1 MKRLVA
7 TSVIAGIIA
16 GLLVGGFY
24 NLFQVPVMERAI
36 ALEEERAASVSPSGS
51 TDESGPEVSLGVQRI
66 GMIAG
71 TAIYGA
77 VIGIF
82 FAAGFVLLHRAAPGW
97 PVVWVALT
105 VGALGFWS
113 LSLFSFIRYPVNP
126 PGVGDEATLL
136 ARQLGQ
142 VLFMLISAAAV
153 GIALDAVKRIH
164 QNFAEFSARRIW
176 YGGALGVYAVL
187 ALVMVFVFPGN
198 PTSGPCT
205 RRPAGT
211 VPGVDHGWP
220 VPDVGPAGSGGDR
233 RPVVAPAFGVRS
245 DLSPGR
251 SNRSGPVILS
261 TVVEG
266 KVNDH

>member
-1 MKRLVA
+1 MKRLLA

-24 NLFQVPVMERAI
+24 NIFQVPVMERAI
-36 ALEEERAASVSPSGS
+36 ALEKERAASVSPSGS
-51 TDESGPEVSLGVQRI
+51 ADESGPEVSLGVQRI

-71 TAIYGA
+71 TVIYGA
-77 VIGIF
+77 IIGIF

-113 LSLFSFIRYPVNP
+113 LSLFPFIRYPVNP
-126 PGVGDEATLL
+126 PGVGDEATLV

-164 QNFAEFSARRIW
+164 QNFAEFSGRRVW
-176 YGGALGVYAVL
+176 YGGGLGVYAIL

-198 PTSGPCT
+198 P
-205 RRPAGT
+205 
-211 VPGVDHGWP
+211 DP
-220 VPDVGPAGSGGDR
+220 VPVPIDLLELFRALTMAGQFLTWALLAAGVTVALWWHQRSESAR
-233 RPVVAPAFGVRS
+233 TSAPAAATG
-245 DLSPGR
+245 LAQ
-251 SNRSGPVILS
+251 
-261 TVVEG
+261 
-266 KVNDH
+266 

>member
-1 MKRLVA
+1 MKRLLA

-36 ALEEERAASVSPSGS
+36 ALEEERAASVSPANSS
-51 TDESGPEVSLGVQRI
+51 DESGPEVSLGVQRI
-66 GMIAG
+66 GMVAG

-77 VIGIF
+77 IIGII

-113 LSLFSFIRYPVNP
+113 LSLFPFIRYPVNP
-126 PGVGDEATLL
+126 PGVGDEATLV

-142 VLFMLISAAAV
+142 VLFMLISAAAIGV
-153 GIALDAVKRIH
+153 ALDAIKRVH

-176 YGGALGVYAVL
+176 YGGVLGVYAVL

-198 PTSGPCT
+198 P
-205 RRPAGT
+205 
-211 VPGVDHGWP
+211 DP
-220 VPDVGPAGSGGDR
+220 VPVPIDLLELFQALTMAGQFLTWALLATGVTVALWWHQRSESAR
-233 RPVVAPAFGVRS
+233 TSAPAAATG
-245 DLSPGR
+245 LAQ
-251 SNRSGPVILS
+251 
-261 TVVEG
+261 
-266 KVNDH
+266 

>member
-1 MKRLVA
+1 MKRLLA

-36 ALEEERAASVSPSGS
+36 ALEKERAASVSASDS
-51 TDESGPEVSLGVQRI
+51 ADESGPEVSLGVQRI

-77 VIGIF
+77 IIGIF

-113 LSLFSFIRYPVNP
+113 LSLFPFIRYPVDP
-126 PGVGDEATLL
+126 PGVGDEATLV

-153 GIALDAVKRIH
+153 GIALDAVKRVH

-176 YGGALGVYAVL
+176 YGGVLGVYAVL

-198 PTSGPCT
+198 P
-205 RRPAGT
+205 
-211 VPGVDHGWP
+211 DP
-220 VPDVGPAGSGGDR
+220 VPVPIDLLELFRALTMAGQFVIWALLASGVTVALWWHQR
-233 RPVVAPAFGVRS
+233 SESARTSAPAAATG
-245 DLSPGR
+245 LAQ
-251 SNRSGPVILS
+251 
-261 TVVEG
+261 
-266 KVNDH
+266 